1 MSEEQELVSTDEAIL
16 NSIGEGDESTT
27 DDGTGEEN
35 TGTEENASEET
46 SNANNQQGT
55 GESGSEQQQ
64 GNAGGPQDLKDAQ
77 GNIIATGGKERRFY
91 ETAQREKTR
100 ADAASRE
107 LEVVKAQMEAINNA
121 GTLGTQYDLTPE
133 ELTSGAQ
140 IMASYKT
147 QPVET
152 IQYLLTQ
159 AQAMGHNTDAISGG
173 GVDMKAIQQML
184 STQLQPLM
192 ETHQQTQETEQ
203 VNAQALEIYNE
214 FHAKY
219 PDAMPHE
226 DTLSR
231 LLQDD
236 PTLSPEAAYYKLQS
250 YYAKNRL
257 DWTKPLAT
265 LQQEQQQARVNT
277 PRPQPIDGNVTP
289 INVRDT
295 TEVADVNTSTDDI
308 IRQAMAE
315 AGIT

>member
-16 NSIGEGDESTT
+16 NSIGEGDEPTT
-27 DDGTGEEN
+27 DDDTGEED
-35 TGTEENASEET
+35 TRTEENTSEEA
-46 SNANNQQGT
+46 SNADDQQGT
-55 GESGSEQQQ
+55 GEGGSEQQQ
-64 GNAGGPQDLKDAQ
+64 RNTSGPQDIKDAQ
-77 GNIIATGGKERRFY
+77 GNIIAAGGKERRFY
-91 ETAQREKTR
+91 ETAQREKQR
-100 ADAASRE
+100 ADTVSRE
-107 LEVVKAQMEAINNA
+107 LATANAQLEAVNNA

-140 IMASYKT
+140 IMSSFMK

-159 AQAMGHNTDAISGG
+159 AQAMGHNVDAISGG

-250 YYAKNRL
+250 YYSKNGL
-257 DWTKPLAT
+257 DWTKPLAV
-265 LQQEQQQARVNT
+265 LKEEQQQQASVNT
-277 PRPQPIDGNVTP
+277 PRQPPEGNVTP

-295 TEVADVNTSTDDI
+295 SEVADVNTSTDDI
-308 IRQAMAE
+308 IRQSMAE

>member
-27 DDGTGEEN
+27 DDGTGEEG
-35 TGTEENASEET
+35 TRTEENTSEEA
-46 SNANNQQGT
+46 SNADDQQGT
-55 GESGSEQQQ
+55 GEGGSEQQQ
-64 GNAGGPQDLKDAQ
+64 RNASGPQDIKDAQ
-77 GNIIATGGKERRFY
+77 GNIVAAGGKERRFY
-91 ETAQREKTR
+91 ETAQREKQR
-100 ADAASRE
+100 ADTVSRE
-107 LEVVKAQMEAINNA
+107 LAIANAQLEAVNNA

-140 IMASYKT
+140 IMSSFMK

-159 AQAMGHNTDAISGG
+159 AQAMGHNVDAISGG
-173 GVDMKAIQQML
+173 GVDMQAIQQML

-203 VNAQALEIYNE
+203 VNARALEIYNE

-219 PDAMPHE
+219 PDAVPHE

-250 YYAKNRL
+250 YYSKNGL
-257 DWTKPLAT
+257 DWTKPLAV
-265 LQQEQQQARVNT
+265 LKQEQQQQASVNT
-277 PRPQPIDGNVTP
+277 PRQPPEGNVTP

-295 TEVADVNTSTDDI
+295 SEVADVNTSTDDI
-308 IRQAMAE
+308 IRQSMAE